1 MVVICVR
8 HIVFIS
14 YTSDLCNRVSVK
26 AKLISLHNYVSVKLI
41 SYTSDLCNCVS
52 VKLIS
57 CIEADPGPELPGLQ
71 PRSSSPCLLRTLLF
85 PASVISS

>member
-14 YTSDLCNRVSVK
+14 YTSDLCNCVSVN
-26 AKLISLHNYVSVKLI
+26 AKLVSLHNYVSVKLI

-57 CIEADPGPELPGLQ
+57 CTSDP
-71 PRSSSPCLLRTLLF
+71 CNCVV
-85 PASVISS
+85 VI